1 MVEIFFKDIKKG
13 KLEKIDKLRDG
24 CWINIE
30 RATNS
35 DLEYIAGVT
44 GLQITDLEDVLD
56 PYELPRIEREGENI
70 ILFVRDIATNQGDSY
85 TSPLAIIITGRYFI
99 TASIGKNKTIAGMIA
114 NGFSASTTQRTKLLI
129 NILLSISKNY
139 MREIKAAKAD
149 LSMRKKSLER
159 IEDID
164 VVKLIEKEDV
174 LDQYISALTPMKN
187 TIESIFQGGYIQLY
201 SYDNDLV
208 EDLLIATRQLLD
220 NCSTTVRNIRALREA
235 YQVIVTN
242 RLNNTIR
249 VLTSLT
255 VILTV
260 PTIIGSLYGMNIN
273 IPGEGDEYAFYYI
286 LLFIFLI
293 TAILYF
299 LFKRKKWF

>member
-1 MVEIFFKDIKKG
+1 MIEIFFKDIKKD
-13 KLEKIDKLRDG
+13 KLEKIDRVRDG

-30 RATNS
+30 KANPN
-35 DLEYIAGVT
+35 DLEYIAEIT
-44 GLQITDLEDVLD
+44 GLQIADLEDVLD
-56 PYELPRIEREGENI
+56 PYELPRIERDGENI

-85 TSPLAIIITGRYFI
+85 TSPLAIIITSRYFI
-99 TASIGKNKTIAGMIA
+99 TASISKNRTIGTMLSG
-114 NGFSASTTQRTKLLI
+114 GFPASTTQRTKLLI
-129 NILLSISKNY
+129 NILLNISKNY
-139 MREIKAAKAD
+139 MREIKVVKTD
-149 LSMRKKSLER
+149 LSMKKKSLER
-159 IEDID
+159 VEDMD
-164 VVKLIEKEDV
+164 VAKLIEKEDV

-208 EDLLIATRQLLD
+208 EDLLIAIRQLLD
-220 NCSTTVRNIRALREA
+220 NCSTTVRNIRALRDA

-255 VILTV
+255 VILTI

-273 IPGEGDEYAFYYI
+273 IPGEDDRYAFYYI
-286 LLFIFLI
+286 ISFIFVV
-293 TAILYF
+293 TALLYV

>member
-1 MVEIFFKDIKKG
+1 MMEIFFKDIKKE

-30 RATNS
+30 KAADS
-35 DLEYIAGVT
+35 DLEYIAEIT
-44 GLQITDLEDVLD
+44 GLQIADLEDVLD
-56 PYELPRIEREGENI
+56 QYELPRIEREGENI

-85 TSPLAIIITGRYFI
+85 TSPLAIIITNRYFI

-129 NILLSISKNY
+129 NILLSISKNF
-139 MREIKAAKAD
+139 MKEIKTAKAE
-149 LSMRKKSLER
+149 LSQRKKSLER
-159 IEDID
+159 VEDID
-164 VVKLIEKEDV
+164 VIKLIEKEDV

-201 SYDNDLV
+201 SFDNDLV
-208 EDLLIATRQLLD
+208 EDLLIAIRQLLD
-220 NCSTTVRNIRALREA
+220 NCSTTVKNIRALREA

-249 VLTSLT
+249 ILTSLT
-255 VILTV
+255 VILTI
-260 PTIIGSLYGMNIN
+260 PTIIGSLYGMNID
-273 IPGEGDEYAFYYI
+273 IPGESDKYAFYYI
-286 LLFIFLI
+286 LAFIVTI
-293 TAILYF
+293 TILLYI

>member
-1 MVEIFFKDIKKG
+1 MIEIFFKDIKKG

-30 RATNS
+30 KATND
-35 DLEYIAGVT
+35 DLEYIAQIT
-44 GLQITDLEDVLD
+44 GLQISDLEDVLD
-56 PYELPRIEREGENI
+56 PYELPRIERDGENM

-85 TSPLAIIITGRYFI
+85 TSLLAIIITGRYFI
-99 TASIGKNKTIAGMIA
+99 TAAIGKNKTVESMIN

-129 NILLSISKNY
+129 NILLNISKNY
-139 MREIKAAKAD
+139 MREIKATKTD
-149 LSMRKKSLER
+149 ISMRKKSLEG

-187 TIESIFQGGYIQLY
+187 TIESIFQGGYVQLY
-201 SYDNDLV
+201 SYDNDLI

-255 VILTV
+255 VILTI

-273 IPGEGDEYAFYYI
+273 IPGENDQYAFYYI
-286 LLFIFLI
+286 ILFILLV
-293 TAILYF
+293 TALLYV
-299 LFKRKKWF
+299 LFKKKRWF

>member
-1 MVEIFFKDIKKG
+1 MEIFFKDIKKE

-30 RATNS
+30 KAADS
-35 DLEYIAGVT
+35 DLEYIAEIT
-44 GLQITDLEDVLD
+44 GLQIADLEDVLD
-56 PYELPRIEREGENI
+56 QYELPRIEREGENI

-85 TSPLAIIITGRYFI
+85 TSPLAIIITNRYFI

-129 NILLSISKNY
+129 NILLSISKNF
-139 MREIKAAKAD
+139 MKEIKTAKAE
-149 LSMRKKSLER
+149 LSQRKKSLER
-159 IEDID
+159 VEDID
-164 VVKLIEKEDV
+164 VIKLIEKEDV

-201 SYDNDLV
+201 SFDNDLV
-208 EDLLIATRQLLD
+208 EDLLIAIRQLLD
-220 NCSTTVRNIRALREA
+220 NCSTTVKNIRALREA

-249 VLTSLT
+249 ILTSLT
-255 VILTV
+255 VILTI
-260 PTIIGSLYGMNIN
+260 PTIIGSLYGMNID
-273 IPGEGDEYAFYYI
+273 IPGESDKYAFYYI
-286 LLFIFLI
+286 LAFIVTI
-293 TAILYF
+293 TILLYI

>member
-1 MVEIFFKDIKKG
+1 MIEIFFKDIKKD
-13 KLEKIDKLRDG
+13 KLEKIDRVRDG

-30 RATNS
+30 KANPN
-35 DLEYIAGVT
+35 DLEYIAEIT
-44 GLQITDLEDVLD
+44 GLQIADLEDVLD
-56 PYELPRIEREGENI
+56 PYELPRIERDGENI

-85 TSPLAIIITGRYFI
+85 TSPLAIIITSRYFI
-99 TASIGKNKTIAGMIA
+99 TASISNNRTIGTMLSG
-114 NGFSASTTQRTKLLI
+114 GFPASTTQRTKLLI
-129 NILLSISKNY
+129 NILLNISKNY
-139 MREIKAAKAD
+139 MREIKVVKTD
-149 LSMRKKSLER
+149 LSMKKKSLER
-159 IEDID
+159 VEDMD
-164 VVKLIEKEDV
+164 VAKLIEKEDV

-208 EDLLIATRQLLD
+208 EDLLIAIRQLLD
-220 NCSTTVRNIRALREA
+220 NCSTTVRNIRALRDA

-255 VILTV
+255 VILTI

-273 IPGEGDEYAFYYI
+273 IPGEDDRYAFYYI
-286 LLFIFLI
+286 ISFIFVV
-293 TAILYF
+293 TALLYV

>member
-1 MVEIFFKDIKKG
+1 MIEIFFKDIKKE

-30 RATNS
+30 RAVNG
-35 DLEYIAGVT
+35 DLEYIAEIT
-44 GLQITDLEDVLD
+44 GLQIADLEDVLD
-56 PYELPRIEREGENI
+56 QYELPRIEREGENI

-85 TSPLAIIITGRYFI
+85 TSPLAIIITSRYFI
-99 TASIGKNKTIAGMIA
+99 TASVSKNKTIAGMIA

-129 NILLSISKNY
+129 NILLSISKNF
-139 MREIKAAKAD
+139 MKEIKTAKAE

-159 IEDID
+159 VEDID
-164 VVKLIEKEDV
+164 VIKLIEKEDV

-201 SYDNDLV
+201 SFDNDLV
-208 EDLLIATRQLLD
+208 EDLLIAIRQLLD
-220 NCSTTVRNIRALREA
+220 NCSTTVKNIRALREA

-249 VLTSLT
+249 ILTSLT
-255 VILTV
+255 VILTI
-260 PTIIGSLYGMNIN
+260 PTIVGSLYGMNID
-273 IPGEGDEYAFYYI
+273 IPGEGDRYAFYYI
-286 LLFIFLI
+286 LGFIVTVTI
-293 TAILYF
+293 VLYV